1 MNRLLV
7 VASVITFAASCTSDV
22 LIEDPPSPSETAT
35 PATTDPVT
43 DYASFIEAMDSAG
56 LAVGTRGGPGLQRLL
71 GVPGHRLV
79 VGGAMY
85 AHEYPSEQALSD
97 FQDSVSPDGGSIP
110 TSDGKGTL
118 IVEWAPPRFYSKG
131 RLLVLYFGN
140 NRSTLDAL
148 DRLLGP
154 PFAGE

>member
-1 MNRLLV
+1 VKRLLTA
-7 VASVITFAASCTSDV
+7 ASLIMFAASCTSDV
-22 LIEDPPSPSETAT
+22 LIEDPPSPSESAT
-35 PATTDPVT
+35 PAATQPVT
-43 DYASFIEAMDSAG
+43 NYASLVEAMDGAG
-56 LAVGTRGGPGLQRLL
+56 LVVGTRGGPGLKQLL

-110 TSDGKGTL
+110 TSDGNGTL
-118 IVEWAPPRFYSKG
+118 FVEWAPPRFYSKG